1 MKRFI
6 VTGGY
11 GFIGSN
17 LVRYLLNKNFKVLN
31 IDILSYSSQK
41 YNLKDIKKKNY
52 YFQKVDINNQ
62 AKILKVLMKFK
73 PDGIFN
79 LAADTHVDRSI
90 DNPYPFIKNNIL
102 GVYNLL
108 ESIRKYNKKTRL
120 IHVST
125 DEVYGDILGTKR
137 SDENFPYVPSS
148 PYSATKA
155 SSDHLI
161 YSYVRTFNVD
171 AVISNCSNN
180 YGPRQFPEKLIPK
193 MIYNILNNKPLPI
206 YSKGKNSREWIY
218 VDDHCEALLKLYF
231 KGKKGEKYNIGSGIN
246 CSNIILTKKIL
257 SAFIKKKLKIG
268 KKVKIQ
274 FVKDRPGHDFRYAL
288 NSQKIKKKIGWKPK
302 IKLYDGILKTVNW
315 YINNQNF
322 FSKISKKLFIKRLGQ
337 K

>member
-17 LVRYLLNKNFKVLN
+17 LIRLLLKKKFSVLN
-31 IDILSYSSQK
+31 IDNLSYSAQK
-41 YNLKDIKKKNY
+41 YNLKDIKSKNY
-52 YFQKVDINNQ
+52 SFRKIDINNKKEII
-62 AKILKVLMKFK
+62 KILNKYK

-90 DNPYPFIKNNIL
+90 DDSFNFIKNNIL

-108 ESIRKYNKKTRL
+108 EVLKNYKRRIKL
-120 IHVST
+120 VHIST
-125 DEVYGDILGTKR
+125 DEVYGDIPGSKK
-137 SDENFPYVPSS
+137 SNENFPYHPSS
-148 PYSATKA
+148 PYSASKA

-161 YSYVRTFNVD
+161 SAYIRTYKIN

-206 YSKGKNSREWIY
+206 YAKGKNTREWIY
-218 VDDHCEALLKLYF
+218 VDDHCEALIKLFF
-231 KGKKGEKYNIGSGIN
+231 KGKSGEKYNIGSGIN
-246 CSNIILTKKIL
+246 CSNTMLVKKIL
-257 SAFIKKKLKIG
+257 KIFAVKKIKIG
-268 KKVKIQ
+268 KKVKII
-274 FVKDRPGHDFRYAL
+274 FVKDRPGHDFRYSL
-288 NSQKIKKKIGWKPK
+288 NSNKIKRKLKWEPK
-302 IKLYDGILKTVNW
+302 ITFNQGISKTINW
-315 YINNQNF
+315 YIENQRY
-322 FSKISKKLFIKRLGQ
+322 FSKISKNLFSKRLG

>member
-120 IHVST
+120 IHIST

-231 KGKKGEKYNIGSGIN
+231 KGKRGEKYNIGSGIN

-257 SAFIKKKLKIG
+257 SIFIKKKLKIG

>member
-17 LVRYLLNKNFKVLN
+17 LIRLLIKKKYKVLN
-31 IDILSYSSQK
+31 IDNMSYSAQK
-41 YNLKDIKKKNY
+41 YNLNDINKKNY
-52 YFQKVDINNQ
+52 SFKKVDINNR
-62 AKILKVLMKFK
+62 KEILRIFKSFK

-90 DNPYPFIKNNIL
+90 DNSFNFIKNNIL

-108 ESIRKYNKKTRL
+108 EALKIQKKKIRL
-120 IHVST
+120 VHIST
-125 DEVYGDILGTKR
+125 DEVYGDVMGKKR
-137 SDENFPYVPSS
+137 SDENYPYVPSS
-148 PYSATKA
+148 PYSASKA
-155 SSDHLI
+155 SSDHLV
-161 YSYVRTFNVD
+161 YSYVRTHKID

-193 MIYNILNNKPLPI
+193 MIYNILNNISLPV
-206 YSKGKNSREWIY
+206 YAKGKNSREWIY
-218 VDDHCEALLKLYF
+218 VDDHCEALIKLFF

-246 CSNIILTKKIL
+246 CSNIDIIKIILKSFQNKNI
-257 SAFIKKKLKIG
+257 KIG
-268 KKVKIQ
+268 KNVKIN

-288 NSQKIKKKIGWKPK
+288 NSNKVKKELNWKPK
-302 IKLYDGILKTVNW
+302 TNLSKGINKTVSW
-315 YINNQNF
+315 YLENRNF
-322 FSKISKKLFIKRLGQ
+322 FSKISKKLFIKRLGN